1 MYEHLCGNYVGGV
14 ELTFV
19 SHFISVHLFFFY
31 TIAHL
36 FDKFQNC
43 ATMNCQRNVN
53 CILPTQLP
61 HKFSYIV
68 AILIHN
74 HFELP
79 NITNIFI
86 AKLYQ
91 IVKKSKNVLNFKLP
105 ES

>member
-1 MYEHLCGNYVGGV
+1 MCQLCRWGRVDICI
-14 ELTFV
+14 TFHKRAFV
-19 SHFISVHLFFFY
+19 FFY

-61 HKFSYIV
+61 HKFSYII